1 MGPFCCVVAACWGS
15 RIRAVLR
22 NRMVSC
28 RYLLAGLI
36 SRLGAA
42 LNLAKDY
49 THALDGKAF
58 HPKAYARG
66 TMGPVDEHGVT
77 AMDGVSSVTL
87 QLAG

>member
-1 MGPFCCVVAACWGS
+1 MPLFFGGAHFSSGS
-15 RIRAVLR
+15 SVEL
-22 NRMVSC
+22 
-28 RYLLAGLI
+28 GK
-36 SRLGAA
+36 RL
-42 LNLAKDY
+42 
-49 THALDGKAF
+49 HALDGKAF